1 MSGLYKTKQQV
12 LNDCWGMDMRRRC
25 LESVPGRHQ
34 SLENRKTAPDTELEI
49 VVASCGL
56 RLQLQNC
63 TLESN

>member
-12 LNDCWGMDMRRRC
+12 LNDCWGMDMRRS

-34 SLENRKTAPDTELEI
+34 SSVNRKTAPDTELEI

-56 RLQLQNC
+56 RLRLQNC